1 MGAGQS
7 SAVLMSAMRE
17 YRTTAGLSELI
28 LLDME
33 WNQDARPPRRGTRAQ
48 QWGWNRPGRLLTW
61 GICGIRA
68 LASRLVRGYSAVPV
82 RRVDFRN
89 RITVDDSQANRLIR
103 VFATSAART

>member
-7 SAVLMSAMRE
+7 SAVLTSAMRE

-33 WNQDARPPRRGTRAQ
+33 WNQDARPPRRGARAQ

-61 GICGIRA
+61 GSAASGLSHHVLSGAIPRFRSAGWTSET
-68 LASRLVRGYSAVPV
+68 ASRSTTPRPIDSSAC
-82 RRVDFRN
+82 
-89 RITVDDSQANRLIR
+89 
-103 VFATSAART
+103 FATSAART